1 MRREEKPIDC
11 LFIGGSTQDLMMRV
25 EQMPGSDQRV
35 QASEYVQCCGGV
47 SATAA
52 AAHQS
57 LGGVT
62 GMITIVGEDEAGTFI
77 RQDLAKQG
85 FRAVQ
90 MIETSH
96 SRSSVSMIL
105 VDRDGSRSI
114 THYGGCIYDLEFE
127 MLDKNLLK
135 SAKVIHLGVMGEKL
149 MVDLAKFAGK
159 RGKSCSLLTGEIFR
173 ENWQISSFP
182 TRISGSWMRPRQRRL
197 WIWTRKKPADTMPP
211 GENKGCSPQ

>member
-62 GMITIVGEDEAGTFI
+62 GMITIVGEDGRGHLSGRTW
-77 RQDLAKQG
+77 RSRG
-85 FRAVQ
+85 F
-90 MIETSH
+90 
-96 SRSSVSMIL
+96 
-105 VDRDGSRSI
+105 
-114 THYGGCIYDLEFE
+114 
-127 MLDKNLLK
+127 
-135 SAKVIHLGVMGEKL
+135 
-149 MVDLAKFAGK
+149 GK
-159 RGKSCSLLTGEIFR
+159 CR
-173 ENWQISSFP
+173 
-182 TRISGSWMRPRQRRL
+182 
-197 WIWTRKKPADTMPP
+197 
-211 GENKGCSPQ
+211 